1 MALRIARDIISE
13 LSIKLNSIRVPL
25 IEQTDIYFGNQGVVK
40 NTIISESTLKKKHN
54 SINYHVIPKV
64 VAAGILHVGKED
76 TDTNL
81 ANLLKKLMAYLR
93 KNELLGHILY
103 DY

>member
-1 MALRIARDIISE
+1 MKGPTYVYCD
-13 LSIKLNSIRVPL
+13 
-25 IEQTDIYFGNQGVVK
+25 NQGVVK
-40 NTIISESTLKKKHN
+40 KTSIPEYTLKKKHN